1 MIVTRVDA
9 YECVN
14 YSSITE
20 GEGYIQMSDCIA
32 KELKMGKICICTS
45 KPKCIHALGALFK
58 ADGKIRPITDCKR
71 PLHRLINNTMETA
84 CYAFSYSN
92 IDDVCIFLEKDD
104 YLCVVDIDNAY
115 RSINIYPSH
124 VPFQAFSWIDSQG
137 KKTVYQDHCLCFGIK
152 SAPYIFTQS
161 LRWVT
166 LIAKPSLRSYNIACL
181 S

>member
-1 MIVTRVDA
+1 MIVTRVND

-45 KPKCIHALGALFK
+45 KPKCIHALGASFK
-58 ADGKIRPITDCKR
+58 ADGIITDCKR
-71 PLHRLINNTMETA
+71 PLHRSINNTMQTA

-92 IDDVCIFLEKDD
+92 IDDVCTFLEKDD

-115 RSINIYPSH
+115 RSITYICLTFLFRHSH
-124 VPFQAFSWIDSQG
+124 GLIRKEKRLSTRTTTSASELNQPRIFS
-137 KKTVYQDHCLCFGIK
+137 
-152 SAPYIFTQS
+152 
-161 LRWVT
+161 
-166 LIAKPSLRSYNIACL
+166 L
-181 S
+181 SHSGG